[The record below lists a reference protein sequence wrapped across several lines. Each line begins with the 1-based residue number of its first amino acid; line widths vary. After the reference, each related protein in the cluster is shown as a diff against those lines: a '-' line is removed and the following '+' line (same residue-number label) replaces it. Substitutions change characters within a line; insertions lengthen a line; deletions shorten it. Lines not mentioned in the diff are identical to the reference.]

1 MSKFWLVDQHDG
13 GGPSALVETD
23 SRLQITNVLRFGPA
37 LTELDDQ
44 QAIWDKVIGKVA
56 PTLKPCVSVSSIDEQ
71 GIAPHPELRRGGD
84 GDPGSPSRSSR
95 RNAARGQGSAGR
107 VGGGPMRR
115 GGRGER

>member
-23 SRLQITNVLRFGPA
+23 SRLQIIDVLRFGSA

-56 PTLKPCVSVSSIDEQ
+56 PTLKPCVSVSSIDEK
-71 GIAPHPELRRGGD
+71 GIEPHAELRKGD
-84 GDPGSPSRSSR
+84 VDPGSPSRSSR
-95 RNAARGQGSAGR
+95 RNAARGQGSSGR
-107 VGGGPMRR
+107 VSGGPMRR